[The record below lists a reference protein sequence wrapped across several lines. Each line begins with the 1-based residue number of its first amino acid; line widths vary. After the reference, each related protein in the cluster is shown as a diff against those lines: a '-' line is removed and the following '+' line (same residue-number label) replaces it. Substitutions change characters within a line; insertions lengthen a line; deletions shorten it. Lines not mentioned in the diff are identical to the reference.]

1 MEYTVVD
8 PRTGHATVHY
18 FDNAQEGTGLVL
30 DQKASE
36 NLTSLTSRLAQ
47 AKAASEEQLRKA
59 IQANAS

>member
-18 FDNAQEGTGLVL
+18 FDNAQGPSLVL

-36 NLTSLTSRLAQ
+36 NLTSFTSRLAQ
-47 AKAASEEQLRKA
+47 AKAASEQQLRKA
-59 IQANAS
+59 SQANAS